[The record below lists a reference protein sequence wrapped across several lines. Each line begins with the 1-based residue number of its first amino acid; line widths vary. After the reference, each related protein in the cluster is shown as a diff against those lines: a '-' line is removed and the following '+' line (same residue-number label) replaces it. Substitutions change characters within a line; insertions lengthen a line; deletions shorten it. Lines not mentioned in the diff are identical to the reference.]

1 MVFLAGC
8 DSGNRDLKDAMAFR
22 DALLSAGN
30 CSFRAN
36 ITADYGDSIYS
47 FAMDCQADSTG
58 NLTFEIR
65 EPETL
70 SGIRGTISASGGTIR
85 FDETELWFD
94 LLADGQL
101 SPAGAPWIFLKTLRS
116 GYLTS
121 ACREENQLHIT
132 VDDSYAEDAL
142 TLDIWL
148 EDGEVP
154 LRADILYAGK
164 RILSLDVENF
174 VLS

>member
-1 MVFLAGC
+1 MLRLIGRPLCWV
-8 DSGNRDLKDAMAFR
+8 
-22 DALLSAGN
+22 
-30 CSFRAN
+30 
-36 ITADYGDSIYS
+36 
-47 FAMDCQADSTG
+47 
-58 NLTFEIR
+58 
-65 EPETL
+65 P
-70 SGIRGTISASGGTIR
+70 
-85 FDETELWFD
+85 
-94 LLADGQL
+94 
-101 SPAGAPWIFLKTLRS
+101 GAPWIFLKTLRS

-121 ACREENQLHIT
+121 ACREENRLHIT

-148 EDGEVP
+148 EDGKVP

>member
-1 MVFLAGC
+1 
-8 DSGNRDLKDAMAFR
+8 MAFR

-85 FDETELWFD
+85 FDETELCFD

-101 SPAGAPWIFLKTLRS
+101 SPAGSPWILLKTLRS

-121 ACREENQLHIT
+121 VCREENQLHIT

-148 EDGEVP
+148 EEGKVP
-154 LRADILYAGK
+154 IRADVLYGGK

>member
-36 ITADYGDSIYS
+36 ITADYGNSIYS
-47 FAMDCQADSTG
+47 FSMDCQTDNSG
-58 NLTFEIR
+58 NLTFEIK
-65 EPETL
+65 EPE
-70 SGIRGTISASGGTIR
+70 SVAGIRGTISASGGTIR

-121 ACREENQLHIT
+121 ACREENRLHIT

-148 EDGEVP
+148 EDGKVP